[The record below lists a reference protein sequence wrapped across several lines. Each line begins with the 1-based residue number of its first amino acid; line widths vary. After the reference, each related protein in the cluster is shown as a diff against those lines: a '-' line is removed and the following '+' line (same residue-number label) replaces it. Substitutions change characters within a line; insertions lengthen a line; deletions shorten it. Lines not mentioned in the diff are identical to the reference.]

1 MSLHESGC
9 KLTSAEVSAIME
21 RTDGLESCPIV
32 FAAVCSA
39 IAKLPANVQE
49 FALQKCTFIA
59 IGKGTHGESWPA
71 SYFCPQTDGGEKA
84 VQNQWVIIL
93 NETAIHKQRE
103 YVIAHEV
110 AHAWLEHDLPL
121 RQDDYRLRE
130 FDADELAKS
139 WGFTIPRLRRKTH
152 QIERETLEQNQQDD
166 ASMNFAKHF
175 QAKALA
181 DRKSAEIAD

>member
-1 MSLHESGC
+1 MSVYDDSYQ
-9 KLTSAEVSAIME
+9 LTSAEVSAIME
-21 RTDGLESCPIV
+21 RTDGLDACPVV
-32 FAAVCSA
+32 FDAVCSA
-39 IAKLPANVQE
+39 ISKLPANVQE

-59 IGKGTHGESWPA
+59 IGKGAQGESWPA
-71 SYFCPQTDGGEKA
+71 SYFCPQTDGGGKA

-103 YVIAHEV
+103 YVV
-110 AHAWLEHDLPL
+110 AMPL

-139 WGFTIPRLRRKTH
+139 WGFTIPRLRRKAH
-152 QIERETLEQNQQDD
+152 QIERETVEQNQQDA
-166 ASMNFAKHF
+166 ASMAFVKHF

-181 DRKSAEIAD
+181 NRESTEIAD